1 MKGFKVASL
10 HLIPLSQALLGTI
23 TCSLRAEV
31 DVQFTIEPSP
41 GFRFRNIVV

>member
-23 TCSLRAEV
+23 DFTAEV
-31 DVQFTIEPSP
+31 GEITFLTAGLTPP
-41 GFRFRNIVV
+41 